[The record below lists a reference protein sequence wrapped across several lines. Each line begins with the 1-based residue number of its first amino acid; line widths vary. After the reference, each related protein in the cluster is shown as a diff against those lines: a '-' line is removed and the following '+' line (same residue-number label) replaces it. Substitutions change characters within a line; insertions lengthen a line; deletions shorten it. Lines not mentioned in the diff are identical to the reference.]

1 MTWISDGALA
11 RLSALP
17 ERPDFSG
24 TRYRLQGE
32 IDRGGMGVVYAA
44 EDATLGRGVA
54 IKVLRDGLAPG
65 GAERRLEREAT
76 ILAGLE
82 HPGIVPVHDAGTLR
96 DGSTFYVMKRVRG
109 TRVDALARSGLSLA
123 EALRLFTRICEPV
136 AFAHA
141 RGVVHRDLKPENVM
155 VGEFGEV
162 IVMDWGVAKLL
173 ERPAGTPES
182 EVASRERPA
191 DGTREERAP
200 LPHVARGGPL
210 TSDGDV
216 VGTRG
221 YMAPEQERGDTD
233 ATSPRSDVWALGVI
247 LREVATT
254 ALAPAGAAL
263 PRPLAAIVGRATAD
277 LPADRYASAA
287 ELAADVVR
295 FVDGEG
301 VSAYREAPWEKASRW
316 LRRNK
321 TAVGVVAAYLVMR
334 TALYL
339 WFGR

>member
-1 MTWISDGALA
+1 MTWVSDDAIA

-17 ERPDFSG
+17 ERPDFSA
-24 TRYRLQGE
+24 TRYRLRGE

-44 EDATLGRGVA
+44 RDLTLGRDVA
-54 IKVLRDGLAPG
+54 IKVLRDGLARD
-65 GAERRLEREAT
+65 GAGRRLERESA
-76 ILAGLE
+76 IMAGLE
-82 HPGIVPVHDAGTLR
+82 HPGIVPVHDAGTLP

-109 TRVDALARSGLSLA
+109 TRVDALLRAGLSLA

-173 ERPAGTPES
+173 GRPADAAGS
-182 EVASRERPA
+182 DVASRERPG
-191 DGTREERAP
+191 DGAREERAP
-200 LPHVARGGPL
+200 LAEAASGAPL

-216 VGTRG
+216 IGTRG
-221 YMAPEQERGDTD
+221 YMAPEQERGET
-233 ATSPRSDVWALGVI
+233 AAIGPRSDVWSLGAI
-247 LREVATT
+247 LRELAT
-254 ALAPAGAAL
+254 AACAPAGARL
-263 PRPLAAIVGRATAD
+263 PRPLAAIVARATAA

-287 ELAADVVR
+287 ELARDVVR

>member
-1 MTWISDGALA
+1 MTWVSDDAIA

-17 ERPDFSG
+17 ERPDFSA
-24 TRYRLQGE
+24 TRYRLRGE

-44 EDATLGRGVA
+44 RDLTLGRDVA
-54 IKVLRDGLAPG
+54 IKVLRDGLARD
-65 GAERRLEREAT
+65 GAGRRLERESA
-76 ILAGLE
+76 IMAGLE
-82 HPGIVPVHDAGTLR
+82 HPGIVPVHDAGTLP

-109 TRVDALARSGLSLA
+109 TRVDALLRAELSLA

-162 IVMDWGVAKLL
+162 LVMDWGVAKRM
-173 ERPAGTPES
+173 ERPSERGGGEEAAGGRRSEGAGPES
-182 EVASRERPA
+182 APPGPVA
-191 DGTREERAP
+191 
-200 LPHVARGGPL
+200 GGAPL
-210 TSDGDV
+210 TSAGDV
-216 VGTRG
+216 IGTRG

>member
-1 MTWISDGALA
+1 MA

-17 ERPDFSG
+17 EPPDFSG

-44 EDATLGRGVA
+44 EDSTLGRGVA
-54 IKVLRDGLAPG
+54 IKVLRDGLARD
-65 GAERRLEREAT
+65 GAQRRLERESA
-76 ILAGLE
+76 IMAGLE
-82 HPGIVPVHDAGTLR
+82 HPGIVPVHDAGTLP

-109 TRVDALARSGLSLA
+109 TRVDALSRSGLSLA

-173 ERPAGTPES
+173 ERPGDDAGNDA
-182 EVASRERPA
+182 ASRERPG
-191 DGTREERAP
+191 DGAREERSP
-200 LPHVARGGPL
+200 LPHVAPGAPL

-221 YMAPEQERGDTD
+221 YMAPEQERGDTA
-233 ATSPRSDVWALGVI
+233 ATSPRSDVWALGAI
-247 LREVATT
+247 LRELAT
-254 ALAPAGAAL
+254 AACAPAGRGL
-263 PRPLAAIVGRATAD
+263 PRPLAAIVARATAA

-287 ELAADVVR
+287 ELARDVVR

-301 VSAYREAPWEKASRW
+301 VSAYREAPWEKAGRW

-339 WFGR
+339 WLGR

>member
-1 MTWISDGALA
+1 MTWVSDGAIA

-17 ERPDFSG
+17 ELPDFSG

-44 EDATLGRGVA
+44 RDTTLGRDVA
-54 IKVLRDGLAPG
+54 IKVLRDGLARD
-65 GAERRLEREAT
+65 GAQRRLERESA
-76 ILAGLE
+76 IMAGLE
-82 HPGIVPVHDAGTLR
+82 HPGIVPVHDAGTLP
-96 DGSTFYVMKRVRG
+96 DGRAFYVMKRVRG
-109 TRVDALARSGLSLA
+109 TRVDALLRAGLSLA

-162 IVMDWGVAKLL
+162 VVMDWGVAKRI
-173 ERPAGTPES
+173 ERPTDAEGSGEDAGRGGEAARPE
-182 EVASRERPA
+182 
-191 DGTREERAP
+191 TAP
-200 LPHVARGGPL
+200 LGPVAEDSPL
-210 TSDGDV
+210 TSAGDV
-216 VGTRG
+216 IGTRG

-247 LREVATT
+247 LRELATT

-263 PRPLAAIVGRATAD
+263 PRPLAAIVARATAV

-287 ELAADVVR
+287 ELAKDVVR
-295 FVDGEG
+295 FGDGEG
-301 VSAYREAPWEKASRW
+301 VAAYREAPWERGARW

-334 TALYL
+334 TVLYV